1 MPKFGKV
8 HVYYMTLCILL
19 YSGGLW
25 PTQNMNADKVW
36 WIFMGKGILWA
47 ILKKNMERKAILRK
61 PPIFKYNKR
70 QINGDHTGPLVINDT
85 NKTLQKTNF
94 ICSSG

>member
-1 MPKFGKV
+1 MQIRFGGFSWVREFCEQFK
-8 HVYYMTLCILL
+8 
-19 YSGGLW
+19 
-25 PTQNMNADKVW
+25 
-36 WIFMGKGILWA
+36 
-47 ILKKNMERKAILRK
+47 KKNMERKAILRK

-94 ICSSG
+94 ICPSG